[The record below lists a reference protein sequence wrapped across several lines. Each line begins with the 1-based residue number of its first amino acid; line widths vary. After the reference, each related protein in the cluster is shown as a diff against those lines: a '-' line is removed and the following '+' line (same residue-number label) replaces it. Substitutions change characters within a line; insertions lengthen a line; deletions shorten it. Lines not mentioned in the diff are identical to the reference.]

1 MKATPAPRGTFEKV
15 GECFYRYS
23 STGTYYAVL
32 RHRGKLIRKS
42 LETPD
47 RPLAKRRLADF
58 RRSLEKV
65 DPKAGRVTVAELAD
79 RYRETQRHLA
89 PKTQKKKD
97 TITARVKA
105 DWPDGSDTYVRD
117 VRESHISI
125 WLGLQKAR
133 MSKAS
138 YNDYVEYV
146 RAMFRLA
153 VADKII
159 ADSPAANVKQLK
171 RDKPIR
177 ETPTWEEFQSIVESI
192 RNQRLHAECEDSA
205 DFVEFLGL
213 AGLGNAEAA
222 GLTWGDV
229 DFAKGKIRVYRHKTD
244 QGFVIPIY
252 PQLRPLLERLRG
264 DTQPAPGVRV
274 FKIGDAKKSLA
285 GACQRLKLPHF
296 SHRAFRRM
304 FITRALEKGIDV
316 QVIASWQ
323 GHRDGGKLILQTYS
337 HVRQVHADEMAKL
350 LGAD

>member
-1 MKATPAPRGTFEKV
+1 MKTTPAQRGTFEKV

-42 LETPD
+42 LATPD

-58 RRSLEKV
+58 RRSIEKV
-65 DPKAGRVTVAELAD
+65 NPKAGRVTVAELAD

-97 TITARVKA
+97 TITARIKA
-105 DWPDGSDTYVRD
+105 EWPEGADTYVRD
-117 VRESHISI
+117 VRESQIGI
-125 WLGLQKAR
+125 WLGLQKPR
-133 MSKAS
+133 MGKSAF
-138 YNDYVEYV
+138 NDYVEHI
-146 RAMFRLA
+146 RAVFRLA

-159 ADSPAANVKQLK
+159 ADSPAAALKQMK

-177 ETPTWEEFQSIVESI
+177 ETPSWEQFQAIVESI

-222 GLTWGDV
+222 SLTWGDV
-229 DFAKGKIRVYRHKTD
+229 DWAKGKIRVYRHKTD
-244 QGFVIPIY
+244 EGFVIPIY
-252 PQLRPLLERLRG
+252 PQLRPLLERLRR
-264 DTQPAPGVRV
+264 DRTPAPDENV
-274 FKIGDAKKSLA
+274 FKIISAKKSLA
-285 GACQRLKLPHF
+285 AACQRLGFAHF

-304 FITRALEKGIDV
+304 FISRALEKGIDV

-337 HVRQVHADEMAKL
+337 HVRQVHADEMAKRL
-350 LGAD
+350 